1 MTGLEIVR
9 AGADEASF
17 NEVFGLLL
25 DLHKAGGYATL
36 DVETAA
42 LNAYAVLKEG
52 MTFVAKLDG
61 KAIGTLALTELK
73 FWYAKQTFLQDAW
86 LYVAPEYRK
95 GVVGI
100 QLMRAAKDEA
110 QARNKIAFVTL
121 NNPDRRP
128 KATVMSLES
137 QIAGY
142 VPVGYTLKVR

>member
-17 NEVFGLLL
+17 NEVFALLL
-25 DLHKAGGYATL
+25 DLHRAGGYAEL
-36 DVETAA
+36 DVDTAA
-42 LNAYAVLKEG
+42 LNAYNVLKEG
-52 MTFVAKLDG
+52 MTFVARLDG
-61 KAIGTLALTELK
+61 KAIGTLALTELR
-73 FWYAKQTFLQDAW
+73 FWYSKQTFLQDAW
-86 LYVAPEYRK
+86 LYVMPEHRK

-100 QLMRAAKDEA
+100 QLMRAAKNEA

-142 VPVGYTLKVR
+142 VPIGYTLKIR